1 MHNKNKGFTLVELI
15 VVISVLAVLV
25 GILAPAYTK
34 YVERSRESVD
44 LTNVRAA
51 YDEIVAEV
59 TLEGISTTTI
69 KKYVTLKQK
78 IKDWQ
83 SSKTVSIAGYSQT
96 VGKPDTVNWKGVP
109 QAGGTCEIS
118 FNKDGN
124 VVFNWEGE
132 NAGKKYPFKTG
143 DNPRDPLENSGLFD
157 TYLKGLVNFEI
168 DSNAKKDAN
177 NYSTLVQAIQKEIG
191 TDSLL
196 NTGTWAYYKNSAATE
211 KDNYYLFWT
220 SVDTNKVGAGQNIPV
235 IISTANGKYYI
246 SETKTAYRKPINNN
260 QGTPDYVAIAEREQ
274 TGNKTG
280 YKHYIT
286 NAPEYNSL
294 EAAYDAYEKVIANQ
308 YPQYQNTLP
317 K

>member
-69 KKYVTLKQK
+69 KKSVPLKQK
-78 IKDWQ
+78 IEGWQ
-83 SSKTVSIAGYSQT
+83 SSETVSIAGYSNQNT
-96 VGKPDTVNWKGVP
+96 ENWKGIP
-109 QAGGTCEIS
+109 KAGGTCGIYFDE
-118 FNKDGN
+118 NEN
-124 VVFNWEGE
+124 VVFNWDW
-132 NAGKKYPFKTG
+132 KKYPFNTE
-143 DNPRDPLENSGLFD
+143 DNPRNPLENSGLLQGTLKD
-157 TYLKGLVNFEI
+157 RTYFEI
-168 DSNAKKDAN
+168 DSNAKQNATQ
-177 NYSTLVQAIQKEIG
+177 YSPLVQAIRDKIE

-196 NTGTWAYYKNSAATE
+196 YKGTWAYYKNADK

-220 SVDTNKVGAGQNIPV
+220 SVDTNTVKAGNKIPV
-235 IISTANGKYYI
+235 IISTADNKYYI
-246 SETKTAYRKPINNN
+246 SETITAHRDPINTRP
-260 QGTPDYVAIAEREQ
+260 GTTGYVAIADRE
-274 TGNKTG
+274 TGYNG

-286 NAPEYNSL
+286 HAPKYDSL
-294 EAAYDAYEKVIANQ
+294 EDAYDAYEKVINEQ
-308 YPQYQNTLP
+308 YSQYKDTLP

>member
-69 KKYVTLKQK
+69 KKSVTLKQK

-83 SSKTVSIAGYSQT
+83 SSSTVSIAGYSQT
-96 VGKPDTVNWKGVP
+96 VGMPDTVNWKGVP
-109 QAGGTCEIS
+109 QAGKSCVIY
-118 FNKDGN
+118 FDKDGN
-124 VVFNWEGE
+124 IVFDWGGE
-132 NAGKKYPFKTG
+132 NVGKKYPFNTE
-143 DNPRDPLENSGLFD
+143 DNPRNPLENSGLLGG
-157 TYLKGLVNFEI
+157 TLKNNFEI
-168 DSNAKKDAN
+168 DSNAKKSKTED
-177 NYSTLVQAIQKEIG
+177 SDLVKKIKENIDS
-191 TDSLL
+191 DSLL
-196 NTGTWAYYKNSAATE
+196 RKGTWAYYKNSDT

-220 SVDTNKVGAGQNIPV
+220 SVDTNSVGAGKEIPV
-235 IISTANGKYYI
+235 IISTADNKYYI
-246 SETKTAYRKPINNN
+246 SKTNTVERQVNPNR
-260 QGTPDYVAIAEREQ
+260 GTPNYIAIADREQ
-274 TGNKTG
+274 TPTG

-286 NAPEYNSL
+286 NAPQYDTL
-294 EAAYDAYEKVIANQ
+294 EAAYDAYEKIIAKD
-308 YPQYQNTLP
+308 YPDYKDTLP

>member
-69 KKYVTLKQK
+69 KKSVPLKQK
-78 IKDWQ
+78 IEGWQ
-83 SSKTVSIAGYSQT
+83 SSETVSIAGYSNQNT
-96 VGKPDTVNWKGVP
+96 ENWKGIP
-109 QAGGTCEIS
+109 KAGGTCGIYFDE
-118 FNKDGN
+118 NGN
-124 VVFNWEGE
+124 VVFNWDW
-132 NAGKKYPFKTG
+132 KKYPFNTE
-143 DNPRDPLENSGLFD
+143 DNPRNPLENSGLLQGTLKD
-157 TYLKGLVNFEI
+157 RTYFEI
-168 DSNAKKDAN
+168 DSNAKQNATQ
-177 NYSTLVQAIQKEIG
+177 YSPLVQAIRDKIE

-196 NTGTWAYYKNSAATE
+196 YKGTWAYYKNADK

-220 SVDTNKVGAGQNIPV
+220 SVDTNTVKAGNKIPV
-235 IISTANGKYYI
+235 IISTADNKYYI
-246 SETKTAYRKPINNN
+246 SETITAHRDPINTRP
-260 QGTPDYVAIAEREQ
+260 GTTGYVAIADRE
-274 TGNKTG
+274 TGYNG

-286 NAPEYNSL
+286 HAPKYDSL
-294 EAAYDAYEKVIANQ
+294 EDAYDAYEKVINEQ
-308 YPQYQNTLP
+308 YSQYKDTLP

>member
-69 KKYVTLKQK
+69 KKSVPLKQK
-78 IKDWQ
+78 IEDWQ
-83 SSKTVSIAGYSQT
+83 SSSTVSIAGYSSQNT
-96 VGKPDTVNWKGVP
+96 ANWIGIPK
-109 QAGGTCEIS
+109 AGGTCGIYFDE
-118 FNKDGN
+118 NGN
-124 VVFNWEGE
+124 VVFNWDW
-132 NAGKKYPFKTG
+132 KKYPFKAG
-143 DNPRDPLENSGLFD
+143 DNPRDPLENSGLLAGS
-157 TYLKGLVNFEI
+157 LKEAKYFEI
-168 DSNAKKDAN
+168 DSNAKKTDTQ
-177 NYSTLVQAIQKEIG
+177 YSNLVQEIRKQIKD
-191 TDSLL
+191 DSLL
-196 NTGTWAYYKNSAATE
+196 RNGTWAYYKNLDT

-220 SVDTNKVGAGQNIPV
+220 SVDTNSVDANTEIPV
-235 IISTANGKYYI
+235 IISTANGNYYI
-246 SETKTAYRKPINNN
+246 SATTTVKRQIDPKK
-260 QGTPDYVAIAEREQ
+260 GTPEYVAIADREPY
-274 TGNKTG
+274 NNG

-294 EAAYDAYEKVIANQ
+294 EAAYDAYEKVIAEK
-308 YPQYQNTLP
+308 YPDYKGTLP

>member
-69 KKYVTLKQK
+69 KKSVPLKQK
-78 IKDWQ
+78 IEDWQ
-83 SSKTVSIAGYSQT
+83 SSKTVSIAGYSNND
-96 VGKPDTVNWKGVP
+96 PVNWKGVP
-109 QAGGTCEIS
+109 KAGGTCEIY
-118 FNKDGN
+118 FDEDGN
-124 VVFNWEGE
+124 VVFDWRGE
-132 NAGKKYPFKTG
+132 NAGKMYPFNVE
-143 DNPRDPLENSGLFD
+143 DNPRNPLENSGLFD
-157 TYLKGLVNFEI
+157 TDLKGLVSFEI

-177 NYSTLVQAIQKEIG
+177 NYSNLVQAIRKKIEP
-191 TDSLL
+191 DSLL
-196 NTGTWAYYKNSAATE
+196 NTGTWAYYKNSAATD

-246 SETKTAYRKPINNN
+246 SKTTTVLRAPINTRP
-260 QGTPDYVAIAEREQ
+260 GTPDYVAIAKREQ
-274 TGNKTG
+274 TGNQTG

-286 NAPEYNSL
+286 DAPEYNSL
-294 EAAYDAYEKVIANQ
+294 EAAYDAYEKVVTEQ
-308 YPQYQNTLP
+308 YSQYKNTLP

>member
-69 KKYVTLKQK
+69 KKSVPLKQK
-78 IKDWQ
+78 IEDWQ
-83 SSKTVSIAGYSQT
+83 SSETVSIAGYSQT
-96 VGKPDTVNWKGVP
+96 VGKPDTVNWKGIP
-109 QAGGTCEIS
+109 TAGGSCEIY
-118 FNKDGN
+118 FDEDGN
-124 VVFNWEGE
+124 VVFDWGGE
-132 NAGKKYPFKTG
+132 NAGKKYPFKAG
-143 DNPRDPLENSGLFD
+143 DNPRKPLENSGLLKETLKD
-157 TYLKGLVNFEI
+157 TKYFEI
-168 DSNAKKDAN
+168 DSNAKKSKTEVSD
-177 NYSTLVQAIQKEIG
+177 LVKKIKENIDS
-191 TDSLL
+191 DSLL
-196 NTGTWAYYKNSAATE
+196 YNGTWAYYKNSNT

-220 SVDTNKVGAGQNIPV
+220 SVDTNKVGADNYIPV
-235 IISTANGKYYI
+235 IISTAEGKYYI
-246 SETKTAYRKPINNN
+246 SKTKTAHRDAINTRP
-260 QGTPDYVAIAEREQ
+260 GTPEYVAIADREPY
-274 TGNKTG
+274 NNG

-286 NAPEYNSL
+286 DAPEYNSL
-294 EAAYDAYEKVIANQ
+294 EAAYDAYEKVIAKD
-308 YPQYQNTLP
+308 YPDYKNTLP

>member
-69 KKYVTLKQK
+69 KKSVPLKQK

-83 SSKTVSIAGYSQT
+83 SSKTVSIAGYSNQN
-96 VGKPDTVNWKGVP
+96 TVNWKGIP
-109 QAGGTCEIS
+109 KAGGTCGIYFDE
-118 FNKDGN
+118 NGN
-124 VVFNWEGE
+124 IVFNWDW
-132 NAGKKYPFKTG
+132 KKYPFKTG
-143 DNPRDPLENSGLFD
+143 DNLRDPLENSGLLEGD
-157 TYLKGLVNFEI
+157 LKTVNYFEI
-168 DSNAKKDAN
+168 DSNAKKSKTED
-177 NYSTLVQAIQKEIG
+177 SDLVKKIKENI
-191 TDSLL
+191 DSNSLL
-196 NTGTWAYYKNSAATE
+196 RKGTWAYYKNADK

-220 SVDTNKVGAGQNIPV
+220 SVDTNTVEAGNKIPV
-235 IISTANGKYYI
+235 IISTADNKYYI
-246 SETKTAYRKPINNN
+246 SETVTAHRDPINTRP
-260 QGTPDYVAIAEREQ
+260 GTPSYVAIADRE
-274 TGNKTG
+274 TGFNG

-286 NAPEYNSL
+286 DAPKYDSL
-294 EAAYDAYEKVIANQ
+294 EAAYDAYEKVIAEK
-308 YPQYQNTLP
+308 YPDYQGTLP

>member
-69 KKYVTLKQK
+69 KKSVPLKQK
-78 IKDWQ
+78 IEGWQ
-83 SSKTVSIAGYSQT
+83 TSETVSIAGYSNN
-96 VGKPDTVNWKGVP
+96 DTVNWKGVP
-109 QAGGTCEIS
+109 KAGGSCEIY
-118 FNKDGN
+118 FDKDGN
-124 VVFNWEGE
+124 VVFNWGGE
-132 NAGKKYPFKTG
+132 NAGKKYPFKDG

-280 YKHYIT
+280 YKHYIA

-294 EAAYDAYEKVIANQ
+294 EAAYDAYEKVIAKD
-308 YPQYQNTLP
+308 YPDYKNTLP

>member
-1 MHNKNKGFTLVELI
+1 M
-15 VVISVLAVLV
+15 
-25 GILAPAYTK
+25 
-34 YVERSRESVD
+34 
-44 LTNVRAA
+44 
-51 YDEIVAEV
+51 AEV

-69 KKYVTLKQK
+69 KKSVPLKQK
-78 IKDWQ
+78 IEDWQ
-83 SSKTVSIAGYSQT
+83 SSRTVSIAGYSQT
-96 VGKPDTVNWKGVP
+96 VGNNDTVNWKGVP
-109 QAGGTCEIS
+109 KAGGTCEIY
-118 FNKDGN
+118 FDKDGN
-124 VVFNWEGE
+124 VVFDWRGE
-132 NAGKKYPFKTG
+132 NAGKTYPFKDG

-294 EAAYDAYEKVIANQ
+294 EAAYDAYEKVIAKD
-308 YPQYQNTLP
+308 YPDYKDTLP

>member
-69 KKYVTLKQK
+69 KKSVPLKQK
-78 IKDWQ
+78 IEGWQ
-83 SSKTVSIAGYSQT
+83 SSKTVSIAGYSNND
-96 VGKPDTVNWKGVP
+96 PVNWKGVP
-109 QAGGTCEIS
+109 KAGGTCGIYFDE
-118 FNKDGN
+118 NGN
-124 VVFNWEGE
+124 VVFNWDW
-132 NAGKKYPFKTG
+132 KKYPFNTE
-143 DNPRDPLENSGLFD
+143 DNPRNPLENSGLLQGTLKD
-157 TYLKGLVNFEI
+157 RTYFEI
-168 DSNAKKDAN
+168 DSNATQNATQ
-177 NYSTLVQAIQKEIG
+177 YSPLVQAIRDKIE

-196 NTGTWAYYKNSAATE
+196 YKGTWAYYKNADK

-220 SVDTNKVGAGQNIPV
+220 SVDTNTVKAGNKIPV
-235 IISTANGKYYI
+235 IISTADNKYYI
-246 SETKTAYRKPINNN
+246 SETITAHRDPINTRP
-260 QGTPDYVAIAEREQ
+260 GTTGYVAIANRE
-274 TGNKTG
+274 TGYNG

-286 NAPEYNSL
+286 HAPKYDSL
-294 EAAYDAYEKVIANQ
+294 EDAYDAYEKVINEQ
-308 YPQYQNTLP
+308 YSQYKDTLP

>member
-69 KKYVTLKQK
+69 RKSVPLKQK
-78 IKDWQ
+78 IEDWQ

-96 VGKPDTVNWKGVP
+96 VGMPDTVNWKGVP
-109 QAGGTCEIS
+109 TAGGNCNIY
-118 FNKDGN
+118 FDKDGN
-124 VVFNWEGE
+124 IVFDWEGE
-132 NAGKKYPFKTG
+132 NVGKKYPFNTE
-143 DNPRDPLENSGLFD
+143 DNPRNPLENSGLLQGTLKD
-157 TYLKGLVNFEI
+157 RTYFEI
-168 DSNAKKDAN
+168 DSNAKKSDTQ
-177 NYSTLVQAIQKEIG
+177 YSTLVQEIRKQIG
-191 TDSLL
+191 NDSLL
-196 NTGTWAYYKNSAATE
+196 SKGTWAYYKNSDT

-220 SVDTNKVGAGQNIPV
+220 SVDTNSVGADKEIPV
-235 IISTANGKYYI
+235 IISTADGSYYI
-246 SETKTAYRKPINNN
+246 SKTKTVTRKIDNK
-260 QGTPDYVAIAEREQ
+260 QGTPEYVAIADREPYY
-274 TGNKTG
+274 KG

-286 NAPEYNSL
+286 DVPKYNSL
-294 EAAYDAYEKVIANQ
+294 KAAYDAYEKVFNEQ
-308 YPQYQNTLP
+308 YSKYKDTLQ

>member
-69 KKYVTLKQK
+69 RKSVPLKQK
-78 IKDWQ
+78 IEDWQ
-83 SSKTVSIAGYSQT
+83 SSKTVSIAGYSNQ
-96 VGKPDTVNWKGVP
+96 DTANWIGIPK
-109 QAGGTCEIS
+109 AGGSCEIY
-118 FNKDGN
+118 FDEDGN
-124 VVFNWEGE
+124 IVFNWG
-132 NAGKKYPFKTG
+132 GKKYPFKTG

-157 TYLKGLVNFEI
+157 KDLKDKVNFEI
-168 DSNAKKDAN
+168 DSKAKKDAN
-177 NYSTLVQAIQKEIG
+177 NYSNLVQAIQKQIRS
-191 TDSLL
+191 DSLL
-196 NTGTWAYYKNSAATE
+196 NTGTWAYYKNSAATD

-220 SVDTNKVGAGQNIPV
+220 SVDTNKVGKNQTIPV
-235 IISTANGKYYI
+235 IISTAGGKYYI
-246 SETKTAYRKPINNN
+246 SKTVTAYREPINSYS
-260 QGTPDYVAIAEREQ
+260 GTPGYIAIAEREQ

-286 NAPEYNSL
+286 DAPEYNSL
-294 EAAYDAYEKVIANQ
+294 EDAYDAYEKLIAKD
-308 YPQYQNTLP
+308 YPNYKNTLP

>member
-69 KKYVTLKQK
+69 KKSVPLKQK

-96 VGKPDTVNWKGVP
+96 VGNNDTVNWKGVP
-109 QAGGTCEIS
+109 TAGGSCEIY
-118 FNKDGN
+118 FDEDGN
-124 VVFNWEGE
+124 VVFNWGGE
-132 NAGKKYPFKTG
+132 NTGKTYPFNTEVTDLMG
-143 DNPRDPLENSGLFD
+143 PLNQSGL
-157 TYLKGLVNFEI
+157 LKTTLAKNMNFEI
-168 DSNAKKDAN
+168 DSSCTA
-177 NYSTLVQAIQKEIG
+177 STMVPVIKQHIKN
-191 TDSLL
+191 DSLL
-196 NTGTWAYYKNSAATE
+196 KNGTWAYYGDAT
-211 KDNYYLFWT
+211 NQSNQYLFWT
-220 SVDTNKVGAGQNIPV
+220 SVNTNTIGKGQKIPV
-235 IISTANGKYYI
+235 IISTNDGNFYI
-246 SETKTAYRKPINNN
+246 SETITAKRN
-260 QGTPDYVAIAEREQ
+260 TTSDYVVIAKREKPA
-274 TGNKTG
+274 NNYAK
-280 YKHYIT
+280 YLSDDKK
-286 NAPEYNSL
+286 YNSL
-294 EAAYDAYEKVIANQ
+294 EAAYDAYEKVINEQ
-308 YPQYQNTLP
+308 YSQYKDTLP

>member
-69 KKYVTLKQK
+69 KKSVPLKQK

-96 VGKPDTVNWKGVP
+96 VGNNDTVNWKGVP
-109 QAGGTCEIS
+109 TAGGSCEIY
-118 FNKDGN
+118 FDEDGN
-124 VVFNWEGE
+124 VVFDWGGE
-132 NAGKKYPFKTG
+132 NAGKTYPFKAG
-143 DNPRDPLENSGLFD
+143 DNPRKPLENSGLLKETLKD
-157 TYLKGLVNFEI
+157 TKYFEI
-168 DSNAKKDAN
+168 DSNAKKSKTEVSD
-177 NYSTLVQAIQKEIG
+177 LVKKIKENIDS
-191 TDSLL
+191 DSLL
-196 NTGTWAYYKNSAATE
+196 YNGTWAYYKNSNT

-220 SVDTNKVGAGQNIPV
+220 SVDTNKVGADNYIPV
-235 IISTANGKYYI
+235 IISTAEGKYYI
-246 SETKTAYRKPINNN
+246 SKTKTAHRDAINTRP
-260 QGTPDYVAIAEREQ
+260 GTPEYVAIADREPY
-274 TGNKTG
+274 NNG

-286 NAPEYNSL
+286 DAPEYNSL